1 MVVVATKIDT
11 VLDKLEGRVQL
22 QQADL
27 VMADQWR
34 QSTLVLG
41 IDV

>member
-27 VMADQWR
+27 VMPDQMEAIHSCSWH
-34 QSTLVLG
+34 
-41 IDV
+41 